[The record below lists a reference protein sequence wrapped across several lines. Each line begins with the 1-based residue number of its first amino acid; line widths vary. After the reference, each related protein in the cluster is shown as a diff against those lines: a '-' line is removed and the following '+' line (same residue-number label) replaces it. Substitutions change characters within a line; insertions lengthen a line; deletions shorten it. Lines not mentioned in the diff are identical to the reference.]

1 MKSWFGKKLYMADIV
16 KRAVILMNLGSPDS
30 TDVKD
35 VRSYLTEF
43 LMDKRVIDSPYI
55 IRTLLVKGL
64 IAPTRS
70 PNTAHAY
77 KKVWTAE
84 GSPLIAL
91 TKQLQAALQEQMD
104 EPVEIAM
111 RYGNPAMKSAYDN
124 IMAKNPDVEEVILLP
139 LYPHYAMSSYET
151 AVVHAEQ
158 VFKKGKYPFK
168 ITTIK
173 PFYNEP
179 QYLHAMAE
187 NIKPYL
193 AQDYDHVL
201 FSYHGLPE
209 RHILKSDVTGSHCLK
224 TPDCCNVPSPAH
236 AHCYR
241 HQCFTTIHLVAAQ
254 LGIPKEKY
262 SVSFQ
267 SRLGR
272 AEWIKPYTVTR
283 LPEMPKEGIKKL
295 VVVCPAFVSDCLET
309 LEEMAMQG
317 KDIFLQAGGTR
328 YTLVP
333 CLNVHP
339 LWIKAITSWM
349 QQIKENKKELL
360 LNEAL

>member
-1 MKSWFGKKLYMADIV
+1 MSETV
-16 KRAVILMNLGSPDS
+16 KRAIILMNLGSPES
-30 TDVKD
+30 TEVKD
-35 VRSYLTEF
+35 VRSYLKEF
-43 LMDKRVIDSPYI
+43 LMDKRVIDSPYLV
-55 IRTLLVKGL
+55 RTVLVKGL

-77 KKVWTAE
+77 KKVWTKD
-84 GSPLIAL
+84 GSPLIVL
-91 TKQLQAALQEQMD
+91 TKQLQAALQQQID

-111 RYGNPAMKSAYDN
+111 RYGNPTMKSAYDN
-124 IMAKNPDVEEVILLP
+124 ILAKHPDVNEVILLP

-158 VFKKGKYPFK
+158 VHKKGKYPFK

-173 PFYNEP
+173 PFYNEE

-193 AQDYDHVL
+193 QQDYDHVL

-209 RHILKSDVTGSHCLK
+209 RHILKSDVTGQHCLK
-224 TPDCCNVPSPAH
+224 VADCCNVPSPAH

-241 HQCFTTIHLVAAQ
+241 HQCFTTTHLVAAL

-267 SRLGR
+267 SRLGK
-272 AEWIKPYTVTR
+272 AEWIKPYTVMR

-295 VVVCPAFVSDCLET
+295 VVICPAFVSDCLET

-317 KDIFLQAGGTR
+317 KDIFLQAGGTD

-339 LWIKAITSWM
+339 LWIKAIASWV

-360 LNEAL
+360 LSEAL

>member
-1 MKSWFGKKLYMADIV
+1 MSDAV

-30 TDVKD
+30 TEVRDVKT
-35 VRSYLTEF
+35 YLDEF
-43 LMDKRVIDSPYI
+43 LMDGRVIDSPYL
-55 IRTLLVKGL
+55 IRSVLVKGF
-64 IAPTRS
+64 ITPKRS

-77 KKVWTAE
+77 KKVWTEE
-84 GSPLIAL
+84 GSPLIVISE
-91 TKQLQAALQEQMD
+91 LQQQALQGLIN

-111 RYGNPAMKSAYDN
+111 RYGNPDMKTAYDN
-124 IMAKNPDVEEVILLP
+124 ILAKHPDTEEVILIP
-139 LYPHYAMSSYET
+139 LYPQYAMSSYET
-151 AVVHAEQ
+151 AVVHAKN
-158 VFKKGKYPFK
+158 VHKKGHYPFR

-179 QYLHAMAE
+179 HYLHAMTE
-187 NIKPYL
+187 NIRPYL
-193 AQDYDHVL
+193 EKEYDHVL

-209 RHILKSDVTGSHCLK
+209 RHMIKADVTGGHCMQS
-224 TPDCCNVPSPAH
+224 PDCCSTPSPAH

-241 HQCFTTIHLVAAQ
+241 HQCYTTTHLLAAA
-254 LGIPKEKY
+254 LDIPKDKY

-272 AEWIKPYTVTR
+272 AEWIKPYTVVR
-283 LPEMPKEGIKKL
+283 LPQMPEEGIKKL

-317 KDIFLQAGGTR
+317 KDIFLQAGGTD

-333 CLNVHP
+333 CLNAHP
-339 LWIKAITSWM
+339 LWIQAIASWI
-349 QQIKENKKELL
+349 QQVRENKTELL
-360 LNEAL
+360 LSEAI

>member
-1 MKSWFGKKLYMADIV
+1 MSDAV

-30 TDVKD
+30 TEVNDVKT
-35 VRSYLTEF
+35 YLKEF
-43 LMDKRVIDSPYI
+43 LMDERVIDSPYLV
-55 IRTLLVKGL
+55 RSVLVKAL

-77 KKVWTAE
+77 KKVWTEE
-84 GSPLIAL
+84 GSPLIVL
-91 TKQLQAALQEQMD
+91 SKQQQEALQQHIE

-111 RYGNPAMKSAYDN
+111 RYGSPNMKTAYDN
-124 IMAKNPDVEEVILLP
+124 ILAKHPDVQEVILLP

-151 AVVHAEQ
+151 AVVHARKVHQ
-158 VFKKGKYPFK
+158 KGKYPFR

-179 QYLHAMAE
+179 QYLHAMVE
-187 NIKPYL
+187 NMRPYL
-193 AQDYDHVL
+193 QQEYDHVL

-209 RHILKSDVTGSHCLK
+209 RHMHKSDVTGSHCLQS
-224 TPDCCNVPSPAH
+224 PDCCSTPSPAH

-241 HQCFTTIHLVAAQ
+241 HQCFTTTHLVAAA

-272 AEWIKPYTVTR
+272 AEWIKPYTVNR

-317 KDIFLQAGGTR
+317 KDIFLQAGGTD
-328 YTLVP
+328 YTLIP
-333 CLNVHP
+333 CLNVNP
-339 LWIKAITSWM
+339 LWIQAMASWV
-349 QQIKENKKELL
+349 QQIRDNKKELL
-360 LNEAL
+360 LSEAL